1 MRMTYRT
8 RRRLQRLGTV
18 ATLVAIII
26 VLGWLIS
33 ALWLE
38 RYVIY
43 SREGASV
50 NLDKPLSQAEGEL
63 AKPPQAAGSISI
75 YYNEGSDAVELTSEL
90 YPLVGYYISYD
101 DLSKNMDGVVEYLK
115 YVPSGTPVMVELK
128 GGYGTFYYSSKLSEA
143 TPSASVQIADVDRLI
158 ELLKSKGYYTIARVS
173 SLRDRMYGD
182 VHVPQGLY
190 MLSRA
195 GLWMD
200 KGGCYWLNP
209 ADMSVQ
215 NWIISV
221 VNEVKSLGFN
231 EVMLADFSFPNTD
244 QFIYNDDKDAALMGC
259 AVRIMEECQKDY
271 FTVSFGVNSYNFNL
285 PEGRDRMY
293 MEDIDASNVQSI
305 FSKVTFENP
314 EARLIFVGKNNDS
327 RYNGY
332 SVLRPIVLAEEA
344 EIRRK
349 ELANM
354 DS

>member
-18 ATLVAIII
+18 ATLVAIIM

-50 NLDKPLSQAEGEL
+50 NLDKPLSQSEGEL

-90 YPLVGYYISYD
+90 YPLVGYYIAYD

-128 GGYGTFYYSSKLSEA
+128 GSYGTFFYSSKLAEA

-158 ELLKSKGYYTIARVS
+158 ELLKSKGFYTIAKVS
-173 SLRDRMYGD
+173 AFRDWTYGNS
-182 VHVPQGLY
+182 HVPQGLY
-190 MLSRA
+190 MLNRA

-200 KGGCYWLNP
+200 QGGCFWLNP
-209 ADMSVQ
+209 ADATVQ
-215 NWIISV
+215 TWLVSI
-221 VNEVKSLGFN
+221 VNEVKNLGFN
-231 EVMLADFSFPNTD
+231 EVMLADFAFPNS
-244 QFIYNDDKDAALMGC
+244 DKYLYSGDKEAALMDA
-259 AVRIMEECQKDY
+259 AVTIMEQCQKDY
-271 FTVSFGVNSYNFNL
+271 FTVSFGVNNYNFNL
-285 PEGRDRMY
+285 PEGRNRMY
-293 MEDIDASNVQSI
+293 MENIDASNVQSI
-305 FSKVTFENP
+305 FSQVTFENP

-327 RYNGY
+327 RYNGF

-349 ELANM
+349 ELASMN
-354 DS
+354 D